1 MSTDMHLQK
10 FAVNYEYPVK
20 FTRGIFETA
29 NTTLVDSIKS
39 SNGPMRVV
47 FYVDSGVVEA
57 RPRLLDRIASYCEAH
72 RDRINLVRTPV
83 IVAGG
88 ENCKNG
94 WDGVR
99 RIITELGELKLC
111 RQSYVVALGGGS
123 LLDMVGFAAS
133 LVHRGVRLI
142 RLPTTV
148 LAQNDAGVGVK
159 NGMNEHGVKNFVGT
173 FAPPWAVINDSEFLE
188 SLEDRDWRGGIAE
201 AFKVAIIKDEPFF
214 EFLCDSA
221 SELKGRNIALME
233 ELVKKC
239 AVMHLQHIATSGDPF
254 ECGSARP
261 LDFGHWAAH
270 KLEVM
275 SGFSIGHGQAV
286 SIGMAIDS
294 CYAWKKGLI
303 TEDHCMAILKGLAES
318 GLPIWDELLERRDRK
333 GTMEVLSGIEDF
345 REHLGGKLCVT
356 LPNPLGQKIEVHEM
370 DIDLI
375 DECVAFLS
383 DYVGGE

>member
-1 MSTDMHLQK
+1 MSDVYKQK
-10 FAVNYEYPVK
+10 FSVSYEYPVK
-20 FTRGIFETA
+20 FTRGIF
-29 NTTLVDSIKS
+29 NVDNVSLSECIKS
-39 SNGPMRVV
+39 CNGPMRVA

-57 RPRLLDRIASYCEAH
+57 RPALIDNIARYCEAYS
-72 RDRINLVRTPV
+72 DKMNLVKKPV

-88 ENCKNG
+88 ESCKNG

-99 RIITELGELKLC
+99 RIMTELGEMRIC
-111 RQSYVVALGGGS
+111 RQSYVIAVGGGS

-142 RLPTTV
+142 RVPTTV

-173 FAPPWAVINDSEFLE
+173 FAPPWAVINDAEFLE

-201 AFKVAIIKDEPFF
+201 AFKVAIIKDKSFF
-214 EFLCDSA
+214 EFLCASA
-221 SELKGRNIALME
+221 SALKKRDLGLME
-233 ELVKKC
+233 QLVKQC
-239 AVMHLQHIATSGDPF
+239 AIMHLEHIAGGGDPF
-254 ECGSARP
+254 EYGSARP

-275 SGFSIGHGQAV
+275 SGFSLGHGQAV

-294 CYAWKKGLI
+294 CYAWKKGMI
-303 TEDHCMAILKGLAES
+303 TEEHLQMILKGFVES
-318 GLPIWDELLERRDRK
+318 GLPIWDQLLERRDRK
-333 GTMEVLSGIEDF
+333 GELEVLTGIEDF

-356 LPNPLGQKIEVHEM
+356 LPDPLGSKVEVH
-370 DIDLI
+370 DIDLPLV
-375 DECVAFLS
+375 DECVAFLAARAT
-383 DYVGGE
+383 GQ